1 MTVSDFT
8 RSGIRSKSYL
18 NSKRKHNYVRCTAR
32 CTAVTLKGTKCKRKC
47 KHGNSM
53 CYQHRMKK
61 IVIEANN
68 MKLEIKLIEL
78 DLISKIEKLRK
89 LEFELN
95 SFIKIVD
102 CSKSS
107 SDESVDES
115 EESVDESEESVDES
129 EESVDEI
136 EDEIEEIIKNNSYF
150 CVNILMWGF
159 IIFMMVFLYF
169 PELLISPV
177 YPMSPLYQNET
188 LVLLDY

>member
-115 EESVDESEESVDES
+115 EESVDE
-129 EESVDEI
+129 I